1 MANLSDDP
9 EFRRITRELS
19 DMLDPELAESRREA
33 QDNINRAR
41 AEAIKHDGGEIA
53 QALLNVLE
61 VLTDWAGRPDREA
74 AGNEIREAIDRGL
87 RGF

>member
-9 EFRRITRELS
+9 DFRRMARELS
-19 DMLDPELAESRREA
+19 DIVYPELAELRREA
-33 QDNINRAR
+33 QDNIDQAR
-41 AEAIKHDGGEIA
+41 AEAVKHDGGEVA
-53 QALLNVLE
+53 QALLNVIE

-87 RGF
+87 RSV